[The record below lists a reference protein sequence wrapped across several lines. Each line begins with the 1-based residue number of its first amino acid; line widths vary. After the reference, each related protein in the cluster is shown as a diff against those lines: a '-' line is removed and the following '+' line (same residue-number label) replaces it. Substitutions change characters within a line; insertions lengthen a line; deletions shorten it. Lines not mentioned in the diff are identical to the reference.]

1 MRQLCFNN
9 YYVKSYL
16 SLTWQFFLLSALK
29 HLTCLTN
36 NLPANSNPPHF
47 ISFSPSP
54 PAGCPGR
61 DLPAFAGDPR
71 PHEQR
76 LHGPNGRQ
84 LPRSP
89 WRWPVW
95 LDGRES
101 ARAVG
106 REPTGTAGHQPTWHA
121 ERQPPD
127 ADAVS
132 PRGAQRLARPLGH
145 QRTQQPRIL
154 PTSTHVSFFRW
165 SVECVMCVLQL
176 HTACSYIIMTW
187 WLVELHNVVKKKKN
201 HMTIILTY
209 CDWNDSWICDICWSQ
224 TFFLTSGSKDLLA
237 RASLQHYSIS
247 WWCCFLTHFCS
258 FKDLDIALGHSVISI
273 TFKYI
278 LKPCCWGFIIYC
290 FNWKIELIGA
300 FLII

>member
-187 WLVELHNVVKKKKN
+187 WLVELHNVVKKKKKSYD
-201 HMTIILTY
+201 HYFDILWLKWFMNMWHLLESNILSYIWIKRFVGQGISAALQYFMVMLFCHTFLQLQGFGY
-209 CDWNDSWICDICWSQ
+209 CTWPFCDFHNIQ
-224 TFFLTSGSKDLLA
+224 IHFEALLL
-237 RASLQHYSIS
+237 RVHYLL
-247 WWCCFLTHFCS
+247 F
-258 FKDLDIALGHSVISI
+258 
-273 TFKYI
+273 
-278 LKPCCWGFIIYC
+278 
-290 FNWKIELIGA
+290 
-300 FLII
+300 

>member
-29 HLTCLTN
+29 HLTCLSN
-36 NLPANSNPPHF
+36 NLPANANPPHF
-47 ISFSPSP
+47 ISFSLSP

-84 LPRSP
+84 LPRPP
-89 WRWPVW
+89 WRWPLR

-106 REPTGTAGHQPTWHA
+106 REPAGTAGHQPTWHA

-127 ADAVS
+127 PDAFG
-132 PRGAQRLARPLGH
+132 PRGAKRLARPFGH

-154 PTSTHVSFFRW
+154 PTSTHVSSFRW

-176 HTACSYIIMTW
+176 HTACSYIIMT
-187 WLVELHNVVKKKKN
+187 
-201 HMTIILTY
+201 Y
-209 CDWNDSWICDICWSQ
+209 CDWYDSWICDICWSLYQ
-224 TFFLTSGSKDLLA
+224 TNILSYIWIKRIVG
-237 RASLQHYSIS
+237 RSIS
-247 WWCCFLTHFCS
+247 AALQYFIVMLFCHTFLQLQRSGYCTWPFCDFHNIQIHFE
-258 FKDLDIALGHSVISI
+258 ALLCRVHYLL
-273 TFKYI
+273 F
-278 LKPCCWGFIIYC
+278 
-290 FNWKIELIGA
+290 
-300 FLII
+300 